1 MIGYQSAAPKPI
13 RLAATMH
20 KPVVAPVKQHTSRPG
35 KVTEIIMRDDEL
47 SNMPMLMPLLAQL
60 SRDDRWFVWV
70 APPVVLPKALLAD
83 AGIDLSKVILLKPDE
98 NHSVYDL
105 SCQALRAGTCHA
117 VITWS
122 GHLSEDELN
131 ELEAAAHQGSSHG
144 IVIRGR
150 HNA

>member
-1 MIGYQSAAPKPI
+1 MISHQTAIPELIRPRATNARSSPTHYDKQS
-13 RLAATMH
+13 
-20 KPVVAPVKQHTSRPG
+20 SG
-35 KVTEIIMRDDEL
+35 KVTEIIMQDDEL

-70 APPVVLPKALLAD
+70 APPIILPKALLAD

-105 SCQALRAGTCHA
+105 SCQALQAGTCHA
-117 VITWS
+117 VITWPGFLS
-122 GHLSEDELN
+122 GDELTG
-131 ELEAAAHQGSSHG
+131 LENAARTGSSHG

-150 HNA
+150 QNS

>member
-1 MIGYQSAAPKPI
+1 MIGYQTAAPKLI
-13 RLAATMH
+13 RPAATVH
-20 KPVVAPVKQHTSRPG
+20 KPVVAPVKQNTNSSG

-105 SCQALRAGTCHA
+105 SRQALKAGTCHA
-117 VITWS
+117 VITWP
-122 GHLSEDELN
+122 GYLSEEELN
-131 ELEAAAHQGSSHG
+131 DLEDAAREGASHG

>member
-1 MIGYQSAAPKPI
+1 MIGYRTAAPKLI
-13 RLAATMH
+13 RPGATMH
-20 KPVVAPVKQHTSRPG
+20 KPMVASTKQSTSNSG

-47 SNMPMLMPLLAQL
+47 GNMPMLMPLLAQL

-105 SCQALRAGTCHA
+105 SRQALKAGTCHA
-117 VITWS
+117 VITWP
-122 GHLSEDELN
+122 GYLSDDELN
-131 ELEAAAHQGSSHG
+131 DLEDAAREGASHG
-144 IVIRGR
+144 IVIRSR